1 MLAAAV
7 RLLRPVADAVVDAW
21 CAVVGAFIVAVA
33 VDRARNSFL
42 RCSLN
47 RTEIVDVSVGVLGVK
62 TSTFL
67 LVVASRG
74 LDLIVVDAVVFL
86 NGAVREATDV
96 ASLSPTTQSIF
107 P

>member
-7 RLLRPVADAVVDAW
+7 RLLCPVDDAVEDAW
-21 CAVVGAFIVAVA
+21 CAVVGAVVVAVA
-33 VDRARNSFL
+33 VVRARNSFL

-47 RTEIVDVSVGVLGVK
+47 KTEIVDVSVGVLGVK

-74 LDLIVVDAVVFL
+74 LDLGVVDAVVFL
-86 NGAVREATDV
+86 NGAIVVDSEDAAV
-96 ASLSPTTQSIF
+96 K
-107 P
+107 